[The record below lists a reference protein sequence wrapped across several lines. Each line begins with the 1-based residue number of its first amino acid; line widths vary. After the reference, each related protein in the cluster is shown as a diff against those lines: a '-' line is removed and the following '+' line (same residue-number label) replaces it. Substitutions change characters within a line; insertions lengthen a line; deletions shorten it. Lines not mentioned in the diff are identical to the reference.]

1 MAGLPRTSEQNS
13 DHQSYI
19 SSQQIDLITLA
30 VDYGDTRGP
39 NSDTGSATS
48 QQFEIQQININV
60 FSPTSSELPLP
71 YEEPG
76 VHEASD
82 NL

>member
-1 MAGLPRTSEQNS
+1 LLRTSEQNS
-13 DHQSYI
+13 ESSILYFFSADRPDHSGYQ
-19 SSQQIDLITLA
+19 A
-30 VDYGDTRGP
+30 VDNGDTRSP

-48 QQFEIQQININV
+48 QQFEIQQINV
-60 FSPTSSELPLP
+60 FSPTPSELPLP
-71 YEEPG
+71 YEEPS